1 MNSLGPM
8 LNQLESQLNVLLSN
22 PYILGLCKVV
32 IIFYICLVTP
42 KLPLEMI
49 AFFDNPIVKVCCLFL
64 IFYSSTLDPQLSL
77 MLAIGFIVTI
87 VIVNKCKIE
96 SVLENYIGG
105 EEHNNNNS
113 NNSENEVLENQ
124 DNSVVPN
131 DADLNGANIDEDD
144 DELLYD
150 GCFPQVSSEENVIS
164 DNSAEY

>member
-1 MNSLGPM
+1 MNSLGPIPM
-8 LNQLESQLNVLLSN
+8 LTRLENQLNVLLSN

-87 VIVNKCKIE
+87 VVVNKCKIE

-105 EEHNNNNS
+105 EEHNS

-164 DNSAEY
+164 NNSAEY

>member
-1 MNSLGPM
+1 MNSLEPVPM
-8 LNQLESQLNVLLSN
+8 LTRLENQLNVLLSN
-22 PYILGLCKVV
+22 PYVLGFCKIL

-42 KLPLEMI
+42 KLPLEII

-87 VIVNKCKIE
+87 VVVNKCKIE

-105 EEHNNNNS
+105 ENNS
-113 NNSENEVLENQ
+113 KNEILDNQ

-131 DADLNGANIDEDD
+131 DTDLSGANINDD

-150 GCFPQVSSEENVIS
+150 GCFPEVSSEENVIT

>member
-1 MNSLGPM
+1 MNSLGPIPM
-8 LNQLESQLNVLLSN
+8 LTRLENQLNVLLSN

-87 VIVNKCKIE
+87 VVVNKCKIE

-105 EEHNNNNS
+105 EEHNS